1 MELLWSC
8 DGVSTEEGE
17 EIAEEKQGQSKRIA
31 RLNKRGTKDKAN
43 EKQGKVFFSLDILD
57 V

>member
-1 MELLWSC
+1 MEYLRRE
-8 DGVSTEEGE
+8 DE

-31 RLNKRGTKDKAN
+31 RLNRKGTKDKAN